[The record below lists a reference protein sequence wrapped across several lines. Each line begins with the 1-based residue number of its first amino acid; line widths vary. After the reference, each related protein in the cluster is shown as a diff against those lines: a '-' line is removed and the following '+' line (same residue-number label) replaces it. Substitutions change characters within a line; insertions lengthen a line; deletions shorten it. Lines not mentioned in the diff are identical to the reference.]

1 MTKIRC
7 PHCGSPAMVRGR
19 QWECGWCGD
28 SGWLSDPKEVEDL
41 SDLERGAFDILEG
54 MRALLGGDEAAKA
67 PTWKLT
73 AYGISHVLL
82 PPERQTG
89 DNLRRVRTF
98 FQRYPVCSGDEVW
111 GAAHGGV
118 AAFDAM
124 FQLSRDSIG
133 TFWNRV
139 LSGQGSLPDGLDQV
153 MNGLCQV
160 ETFFSDE
167 DPEELKERLLALLNK
182 HLRS

>member
-1 MTKIRC
+1 MQKIRC

-19 QWECGWCGD
+19 QWECSWCGD
-28 SGWLSDPKEVEDL
+28 SGWLSARREKEDL
-41 SDLERGAFDILEG
+41 SNLEQGAFDILEG

-73 AYGISHVLL
+73 AYGISHALL
-82 PPERQTG
+82 PPERQTV
-89 DNLRRVRTF
+89 DNLQQVRAF

-118 AAFDAM
+118 PAFGAM

-139 LSGQGSLPDGLDQV
+139 LSGQSSLPDGLDQV
-153 MNGLCQV
+153 VDGLCQV
-160 ETFFSDE
+160 EAFFTDE
-167 DPEELKERLLALLNK
+167 APEELKEQWMILLDR
-182 HLRS
+182 HLHS